1 MTTTATA
8 PKSNR
13 IPRRFDRITV
23 TMHTETSHDKPGDV
37 LHVYKNNS
45 GYLALN
51 TRTGIYAYMFAAM
64 LRNAE
69 ICTITSIE

>member
-1 MTTTATA
+1 MKTTTA

-13 IPRRFDRITV
+13 IPRTFNRITA
-23 TMHTETSHDKPGDV
+23 TTRIETSHSKPGDV

-51 TRTGIYAYMFAAM
+51 TRTGVYAYMFAAM

-69 ICTITSIE
+69 VCTITAIE